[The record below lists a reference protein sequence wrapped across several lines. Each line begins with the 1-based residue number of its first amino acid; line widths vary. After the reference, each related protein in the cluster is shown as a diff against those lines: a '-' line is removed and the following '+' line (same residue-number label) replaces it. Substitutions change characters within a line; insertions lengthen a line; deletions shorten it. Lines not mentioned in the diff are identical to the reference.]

1 MGANR
6 GTIMRL
12 GASVGAGCAKLHDAM
27 MRDLHV
33 NRIEL
38 DEAWSYVAKK
48 QRMVKPEDGANV
60 GDQYVFI
67 ALADSAKAIVSY
79 RVGKRNGENTR
90 AFLAD
95 LRDRVL
101 GAPEISS
108 GAFSAYPD
116 AVERAFGNDCRF
128 GTIEKHY
135 ATDPGLEAAR
145 RYSPAVVVAVSRQRV
160 VGFPRHIATSYVER
174 QNLTLR
180 MGQKRFARLSN
191 GFSKKLENHAA
202 AVSLYVAHYNLCR
215 VHQALADHARNGLGR
230 DRPYL
235 DDWRVV
241 GRGARWHAT

>member
-1 MGANR
+1 MSY
-6 GTIMRL
+6 L
-12 GASVGAGCAKLHDAM
+12 GNAG
-27 MRDLHV
+27 
-33 NRIEL
+33 
-38 DEAWSYVAKK
+38 
-48 QRMVKPEDGANV
+48 
-60 GDQYVFI
+60 FI

-108 GAFSAYPD
+108 DAFSAYPD

-191 GFSKKLENHAA
+191 GFSKKLREPRG
-202 AVSLYVAHYNLCR
+202 SREPL
-215 VHQALADHARNGLGR
+215 
-230 DRPYL
+230 
-235 DDWRVV
+235 
-241 GRGARWHAT
+241 RGALQSLPGPPGPGGSRPQWPWT